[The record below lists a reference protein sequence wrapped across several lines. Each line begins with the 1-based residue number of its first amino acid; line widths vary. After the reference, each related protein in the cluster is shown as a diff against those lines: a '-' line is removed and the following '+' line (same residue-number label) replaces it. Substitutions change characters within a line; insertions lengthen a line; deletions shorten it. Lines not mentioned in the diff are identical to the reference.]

1 MITLLA
7 KLPIWLLL
15 ALSAAGVVSGD
26 YFAKSWSLNQRGW
39 VYGLAIAGYAVS
51 ALFYIPTLLREGLVI
66 TSVIWVVLSTIGFL
80 VVGILIFHET
90 LTPLQWVGVG
100 LGIASLLIL
109 TIAH

>member
-1 MITLLA
+1 MIALLG
-7 KLPIWLLL
+7 KLPVFSLLL
-15 ALSAAGVVSGD
+15 LSALGVISGD
-26 YFAKSWSLNQRGW
+26 YFAKYWSVEQRGW
-39 VYGLAIAGYAVS
+39 MYALAIVGYALS
-51 ALFYIPTLLREGLVI
+51 AVFYIPTLLREGLVV
-66 TSVIWVVLSTIGFL
+66 TSVVWVVLSTIGFL